1 MPAYFAYGSNL
12 DRDDWTRYCAGHGV
26 DPDCLRPIE
35 PALLPDAE
43 LAFNYRSE
51 SRNGGALNLVP
62 RRGQI
67 VHGVLFDASD
77 EAWRLL
83 DIKEGVAAGQ
93 YARSERVAIVRGG
106 RAVPVITYEVRPERI
121 ESFVTP
127 AHGYVDI
134 VARGLSA
141 HGLPRSQLDAVAR
154 GERPAPAVDGLFVYG
169 TLMRGESR
177 FSAIGAHRPRCML
190 LANGPGRLH
199 ETAGDYPMMDLDT
212 ADASDIV
219 RGEYMQV
226 AAIDAALEALDAI
239 EDFAGY
245 GGPANEYLRTLVEID
260 AGEEQPRLAWT
271 YAASNRRIMG
281 ARIASGSWRQHRG
294 VNDEF
299 FQRLV
304 AAHHGGNDAFLQTL
318 TSQRV
323 LADRPGETSLVA
335 LAQALGV
342 GRVSER
348 SLSLLSGRWS
358 ALAE

>member
-1 MPAYFAYGSNL
+1 M
-12 DRDDWTRYCAGHGV
+12 
-26 DPDCLRPIE
+26 RPIG

-51 SRNGGALNLVP
+51 SRNGGALNLLP
-62 RRGQI
+62 RRGQV
-67 VHGVLFDASD
+67 VHGVLFEASD

-83 DIKEGVAAGQ
+83 DIKEGVAAGH
-93 YARSERVAIVRGG
+93 YARSERIAIVRGG
-106 RAVPVITYEVRPERI
+106 RALPVITYEVRPERI
-121 ESFVTP
+121 EPFVTP

-154 GERPAPAVDGLFVYG
+154 GERPAAAVDGVFVYG

-177 FSAIGAHRPRCML
+177 FAAIGAHRPRCML

-199 ETAGDYPMMDLDT
+199 ETSGDYPMMDLET
-212 ADASDIV
+212 GDAADIV
-219 RGEYMQV
+219 RGEYMQL

-245 GGPANEYLRTLVEID
+245 GDPANEYLRTLVEID

-271 YAASNRRIMG
+271 YAASNRRVMG
-281 ARIASGSWRQHRG
+281 ARIASGSWRQHLG
-294 VNDEF
+294 VHDDF
-299 FQRLV
+299 LRRLV
-304 AAHHGGNDAFLQTL
+304 AAHHGGNDLFLQAAAGRHRL
-318 TSQRV
+318 TGM
-323 LADRPGETSLVA
+323 PGEPSLAA
-335 LAQALGV
+335 LAQALGA
-342 GRVSER
+342 GRISER
-348 SLSLLSGRWS
+348 SLSLISGRWS